1 MQVRPEGSLVN
12 EMEKTKKKAATN
24 EDTRVADGEP
34 QTINS
39 GLINNLYSAFSLL
52 RAMFQNQDAP

>member
-1 MQVRPEGSLVN
+1 MRWR
-12 EMEKTKKKAATN
+12 KIKRKAATD

-39 GLINNLYSAFSLL
+39 GLINDWYSAFSLL
-52 RAMFQNQDAP
+52 RAMFQNQDAS